1 MFGYFQ
7 REFTTF
13 NTRWLYPLEDKSV
26 KSQRAGAEDCW
37 QRTIPNKWA
46 LYLLNQFN
54 TLLEIHAEI
63 DEGPLNT
70 LTLVFFLLQDEHV
83 VVEELLQLFVG
94 EVDTKLLEA
103 VVLRFRKGR
112 IGIRWLVIHKHEL
125 VGGNGVPKKQFSYCF
140 FLVSTNEMDV

>member
-1 MFGYFQ
+1 MFSYFQ
-7 REFTTF
+7 RRFTTF
-13 NTRWLYPLEDKSV
+13 NTSWLYPLEDKSV

-70 LTLVFFLLQDEHV
+70 LALVFFLLQNEHV
-83 VVEELLQLFVG
+83 VIEELLQLFVG

-103 VVLRFRKGR
+103 VVLRFRKG
-112 IGIRWLVIHKHEL
+112 G
-125 VGGNGVPKKQFSYCF
+125 
-140 FLVSTNEMDV
+140 